1 MEPTYLLD
9 TNVVSALITR
19 PHGTEADR
27 VRAAG
32 EEAVC
37 TSLIV
42 AGELRYGAA
51 RKGSARLTGQMEVVL
66 GALEVLS
73 LDSPVE
79 AEYAAIRCE
88 VERAGTPIGPN
99 DLWIAAHARAREL
112 VVVTANK
119 RAFER
124 VSGLAVEDWSS
135 PS

>member
-1 MEPTYLLD
+1 M
-9 TNVVSALITR
+9 
-19 PHGTEADR
+19 
-27 VRAAG
+27 RAAG

-51 RKGSARLTGQMEVVL
+51 RKGSARLTGQMEAVL

-88 VERAGTPIGPN
+88 VERAGTPSGVTHEPGAGPC
-99 DLWIAAHARAREL
+99 DGRHRPGSR
-112 VVVTANK
+112 
-119 RAFER
+119 
-124 VSGLAVEDWSS
+124 
-135 PS
+135 